1 MKIPTLLL
9 ALLVAA
15 GGGLA
20 LWLTRENA
28 NLRTEIA
35 RLREAP
41 PPPRPV
47 TEPVPARAGVEPAP
61 APSAHAPTPPAATS
75 SDGAGQALFD
85 LKKRWRDPAWRAQR
99 FNEAIL
105 RVERK
110 YGRLFQRLGP
120 LPPEKLEALK
130 RQLAEGELT
139 MAEAALPDKL
149 PVDETEGAVRRQAMQ
164 QAAAENDRRL
174 QALLDDADYANY
186 EAFERSQAY
195 REAVSPLANAMRS
208 SGVAVDEA
216 LEERMLDAY
225 ATAFR
230 NASARAASADPTGL
244 DEAGRAALKKSQM
257 EALHLE
263 LMRQLS
269 GVLNE
274 TQLDAF
280 MQAQLESE
288 QLP

>member
-1 MKIPTLLL
+1 MKTPTLLL
-9 ALLVAA
+9 TLLVAA

-47 TEPVPARAGVEPAP
+47 EEPAP
-61 APSAHAPTPPAATS
+61 ARPVVESAPPSAHAPTPAAAPL
-75 SDGAGQALFD
+75 SDGGGRALFD

-149 PVDETEGAVRRQAMQ
+149 PVDETEGVARRQAMQ
-164 QAAAENDRRL
+164 QAAAENDRQL
-174 QALLDDADYANY
+174 QALLDDAGYANY
-186 EAFERSQAY
+186 EAFEKSQAY

-263 LMRQLS
+263 LMRQFS

-274 TQLDAF
+274 TQLNAF

>member
-1 MKIPTLLL
+1 MKPPTLLL
-9 ALLVAA
+9 TLLVAA

-35 RLREAP
+35 RLREVP
-41 PPPRPV
+41 PTPRPV
-47 TEPVPARAGVEPAP
+47 TEPAPARAGVEPVP
-61 APSAHAPTPPAATS
+61 PSAHAPTPPAAAL
-75 SDGAGQALFD
+75 SDGGGRALVD

-149 PVDETEGAVRRQAMQ
+149 PVDETEGAARRQAMQ
-164 QAAAENDRRL
+164 QAAAENDRQL
-174 QALLDDADYANY
+174 QALLDDAGYANY
-186 EAFERSQAY
+186 EAFEKSQAY

-208 SGVAVDEA
+208 GGVAVDEA

-274 TQLDAF
+274 TQLNAF